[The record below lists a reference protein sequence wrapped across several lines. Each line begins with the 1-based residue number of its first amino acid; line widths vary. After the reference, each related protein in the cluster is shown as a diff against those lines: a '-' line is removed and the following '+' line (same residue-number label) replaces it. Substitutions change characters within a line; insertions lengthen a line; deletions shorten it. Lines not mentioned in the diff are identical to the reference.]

1 LPCVQLMVEAKVNM
15 IRDAQCTEK
24 KVIKK
29 EVDAEE
35 KRLDDAMEIDR
46 VNAIRMEEEIARK
59 RKNERMIGAMMIM
72 DQIKHNEQVC
82 ARASSRRYLRTQFS
96 SRKNICGI
104 CCSPR
109 QSMVNSLMDSHKA
122 AR

>member
-1 LPCVQLMVEAKVNM
+1 VNM

-96 SRKNICGI
+96 SRKKTSVAF